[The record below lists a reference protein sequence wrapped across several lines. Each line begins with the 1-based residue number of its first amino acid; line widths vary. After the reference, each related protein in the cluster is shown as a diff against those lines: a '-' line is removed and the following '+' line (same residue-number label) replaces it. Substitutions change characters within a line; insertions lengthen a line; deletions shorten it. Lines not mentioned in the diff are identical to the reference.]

1 MNDTMKLKPYLYFA
15 LPMALMAPALGAATQ
30 EAAPTYTETNTSAN
44 SNMGY
49 GGVKWTLG
57 DSLVPELVAG
67 YRFASVTNNGATQGG
82 DLSLSV
88 KITGK
93 TQLNNLIH
101 LGKLRA
107 KYLNGTDYLQG
118 EVGGGWDFAK
128 HGLFA
133 GVGAQGPFVN
143 TGVDYDFTGVNSFS
157 KSFSPYAGFNSIGM
171 YSKPHKYLNTT
182 TNKASPGAAAIAANQ
197 TANAAHANVH

>member
-1 MNDTMKLKPYLYFA
+1 MKFKSYLYLA
-15 LPMALMAPALGAATQ
+15 LPIALIYPALCNAQ
-30 EAAPTYTETNTSAN
+30 PQPETTTSYSESNTSAN

-57 DSLVPELVAG
+57 GSLVPELVAG

-82 DLSLSV
+82 DLSMSI

-93 TQLNNLIH
+93 TELNDLIH

-118 EVGGGWDFAK
+118 EVGAGWDFANK
-128 HGLFA
+128 GLFA
-133 GVGAQGPFVN
+133 GISAQGPFVN
-143 TGVDYDFTGVNSFS
+143 TGVDYDLSGKNTPS
-157 KSFSPYAGFNSIGM
+157 KSFSPYLEFNSLGI
-171 YSKPHKYLNTT
+171 YSRPQKTT
-182 TNKASPGAAAIAANQ
+182 TT
-197 TANAAHANVH
+197 TAPVFE